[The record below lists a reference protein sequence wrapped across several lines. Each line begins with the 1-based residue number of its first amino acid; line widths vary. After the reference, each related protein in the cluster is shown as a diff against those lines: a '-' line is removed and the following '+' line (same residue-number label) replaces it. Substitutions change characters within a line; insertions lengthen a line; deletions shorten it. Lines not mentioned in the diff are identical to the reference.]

1 MIFLDNWFW
10 IFAVIAV
17 PGFWLCPRPAKLYWL
32 LAASGIF
39 HFHFAGPAG
48 MAPILLL
55 ALLTYVTGIAI
66 AGGKARRLFI
76 ATCTLVVGSLAF
88 YKYSDFGLASLGAA
102 AAAFGLGSLP
112 EAIGGWHAPIA
123 PLAISFFTFEFVHY
137 LYEVRVHGREPIRN
151 PVHFG
156 VFAIFFPSLASGP
169 IKRFPDFVPQL
180 ERLENPSVD
189 KAMAGAR
196 RVIRGMFKKVC
207 IADLLVEFIV
217 VFEQVPEYTF
227 TVVAGLAVLQGFRI
241 YYDFAGYS
249 DMAIGLAQMLN
260 LTIPENFD
268 RPYFSTSL
276 TDFWRRWHMSL
287 SSWIRDYVY
296 IPLGGNRNHRAINLL
311 TAMFLCGLWHGAA
324 WNFAIWG
331 LYHGLGLG
339 LENIIR
345 SLRPGWFEDH
355 AIWTRARWL
364 SCYGFVTYG
373 WLFFFYPAST
383 VWRMTIDPIL
393 RLVGA

>member
-1 MIFLDNWFW
+1 MIFLDSWFW
-10 IFAVIAV
+10 IFAAIAV
-17 PGFWLCPRPAKLYWL
+17 PGFWLCPKPAKLYWL
-32 LAASGIF
+32 LVASGVF

-66 AGGKARRLFI
+66 AGGKGRRLFI
-76 ATCTLVVGSLAF
+76 ATCTFVIGSLLF
-88 YKYSDFGLASLGAA
+88 YKYSNFGIVSLGALA
-102 AAAFGLGSLP
+102 TTLGIESLP
-112 EAIGGWHAPIA
+112 GELDTWRAPIA

-156 VFAIFFPSLASGP
+156 LFAIFFPSLASGP

-180 ERLENPSVD
+180 EGLENPSVD

-217 VFEQVPEYTF
+217 VFEDVPEYTF
-227 TVVAGLAVLQGFRI
+227 PIVAGLAVLQGFRI

-276 TDFWRRWHMSL
+276 SDFWRRWHMSL
-287 SSWIRDYVY
+287 SSWIRDYIY
-296 IPLGGNRNHRAINLL
+296 IPLGGNRNHRAVNLL

-339 LENIIR
+339 LENIVQN
-345 SLRPGWFEDH
+345 LRPTWFEDH
-355 AIWTRARWL
+355 PVRTGARWVA
-364 SCYGFVTYG
+364 CYGFVTYG

-383 VWRMTIDPIL
+383 VWSMTIDPIVRML
-393 RLVGA
+393 NP